1 MWMLDFLP
9 NYAFHLLTLIGFI
22 GILAS
27 LFPIPYKSIIQII
40 SVAIISFSLYTEGA
54 ISNEEAWQLKVKEL
68 EVKLATAEVQSVK
81 ENVKIKEK
89 VIVKQQLIR
98 EKGDDIIKYIDREI
112 VKYDNICPIPKE
124 FIDAHNAAATIGKEL
139 K

>member
-1 MWMLDFLP
+1 MWMLSFLP
-9 NYAFHLLTLIGFI
+9 DYAFHLLTLVGFV

-54 ISNEEAWQLKVKEL
+54 ISNEESWQLKVKEL

-81 ENVKIKEK
+81 ENVKIREK
-89 VIVKQQLIR
+89 VTVKQQLIY

-124 FIDAHNAAATIGKEL
+124 FIDAHNSAATIGKDL

>member
-68 EVKLATAEVQSVK
+68 EAKLATAEVQSVK
-81 ENVKIKEK
+81 ETVKIREK
-89 VIVKQQLIR
+89 VVVKQQLIR
-98 EKGDDIIKYIDREI
+98 EKGDDIIKYIDKEI

>member
-27 LFPIPYKSIIQII
+27 LFPIPYKQIIQII

-54 ISNEEAWQLKVKEL
+54 ISNEESWKLKIKDMEA
-68 EVKLATAEVQSVK
+68 KIATVEVQSVK

-89 VIVKQQLIR
+89 VVVKQQLIR
-98 EKGDDIIKYIDREI
+98 EKGDDIIKYIDKEI
-112 VKYDNICPIPKE
+112 VKYDNSCIIPKE
-124 FIDAHNAAATIGKEL
+124 FIDAHNAAATIGGAL